1 MFHGD
6 HFLGLLKMCS
16 AFHFE
21 KNSSLK
27 KTKQNKKI
35 GKKEEEKN
43 SIFVGRGGEVDIVL
57 MQPPWH
63 RIPDFW
69 DHPSLR
75 IQCKQSSK
83 DAGEEAT
90 REDIFEGI
98 CQRVEDSPMSG
109 INIQNILLRS
119 IYCPVHLK
127 IIH

>member
-57 MQPPWH
+57 M
-63 RIPDFW
+63 
-69 DHPSLR
+69 
-75 IQCKQSSK
+75 
-83 DAGEEAT
+83 
-90 REDIFEGI
+90 
-98 CQRVEDSPMSG
+98 
-109 INIQNILLRS
+109 
-119 IYCPVHLK
+119 
-127 IIH
+127 